1 MHFWNLRKKLTMFG
15 KKKKKFP
22 LDLFVIFFFRVF
34 LAEIEPFEV
43 LPDTLGTFGLLD
55 DQKFQTAVNQ
65 RKKKKIKLILKFLHI
80 NRVLAFQRY
89 AMKPLKSKI
98 GGVRAF
104 FRFLRF

>member
-1 MHFWNLRKKLTMFG
+1 M
-15 KKKKKFP
+15 
-22 LDLFVIFFFRVF
+22 IFFFRVF

-43 LPDTLGTFGLLD
+43 LPDTLGTFRLLD

-65 RKKKKIKLILKFLHI
+65 RKKKIKLILKFLHI

-98 GGVRAF
+98 GGARAF
-104 FRFLRF
+104 SDFHDFDVAHLAHLALWDSWDH